1 MKHLLNNLSEEEKN
15 SIREQHTDRIKIDT
29 SKFKSLMESKL
40 GDAKPLVEQQT
51 TDKRPHDRMVR
62 DCLIK
67 DGFKVENTGGKYALS
82 MYKETVD
89 GNMKLQNLVSSQDD
103 PTVFSV
109 RQLVNNR
116 PISSDRIVVTT
127 LLNCDGI
134 IKIANNPRN
143 KI

>member
-1 MKHLLNNLSEEEKN
+1 MK
-15 SIREQHTDRIKIDT
+15 KIVRLTESDLVKLVKKVIQENEMT
-29 SKFKSLMESKL
+29 S
-40 GDAKPLVEQQT
+40 EQQT
-51 TDKRPHDRMVR
+51 TNKRPHDRMVR

-89 GNMKLQNLVSSQDD
+89 GKMKLQNLVSSQED

-109 RQLVNNR
+109 TQLVNNR